1 MSQSKD
7 YFKNFVNNHKFTFVA
22 SLASILSLA
31 LGLVIFFPAQKRP
44 FYSVRSFN
52 LINDSSSTI
61 ENLDIKYK
69 VCNDNRQKED
79 CELEAIKSLTVTKIL
94 FWNGGRTKIDKTD
107 IDDNP
112 ITIAVLNNHQ
122 ILEAKLLHSSSDK
135 TKFELEQTIVPQ
147 NENNKTESQKTYTIN
162 FAFLVSGDGG
172 VIQVVHTGLSSKD
185 ITLSGYVEDSKLK
198 ENIKL
203 VEVNRR
209 KIEFID
215 ILLFLPVTILLVS
228 FLVYSFKDYKKRKN
242 YLSLSFFL
250 LYSLIYLSW
259 LIFIAFPTFYQST
272 MNFPVNSYE
281 VFNSE
286 ITPE

>member
-61 ENLDIKYK
+61 DNLDIKYK
-69 VCNDNRQKED
+69 VCDDNLSKES
-79 CELEAIKSLTVTKIL
+79 CQLEEIKSLTVTKIL

-107 IDDNP
+107 IDDNL
-112 ITIAVLNNHQ
+112 ITIVASGKNS
-122 ILEAKLLHSSSDK
+122 ILDGETLHISNDK
-135 TKFELEQTIVPQ
+135 TDFKFDREA
-147 NENNKTESQKTYTIN
+147 NTIN
-162 FAFLVSGDGG
+162 FDFLDSGDGG
-172 VIQVVHTGLSSKD
+172 VIEIIHTGLSDED
-185 ITLSGYVEDSKLK
+185 IILDGYVEESKFNG
-198 ENIKL
+198 NIKL

-209 KIEFID
+209 KIEFKD
-215 ILLFLPVTILLVS
+215 ILLFLLVTILLVS

-250 LYSLIYLSW
+250 LYSLIYFLW

-286 ITPE
+286 ITTK

>member
-1 MSQSKD
+1 MSQSNSS
-7 YFKNFVNNHKFTFVA
+7 FENFVSNPKFTFVI
-22 SLASILSLA
+22 SIASILSLA

-52 LINDSSSTI
+52 LIHDSSSTI

-112 ITIAVLNNHQ
+112 ITIVASGKNS
-122 ILEAKLLHSSSDK
+122 ILDGETLHISNDK
-135 TKFELEQTIVPQ
+135 TDFKFDREA
-147 NENNKTESQKTYTIN
+147 NTIN
-162 FAFLVSGDGG
+162 FDFLDSGDGG
-172 VIQVVHTGLSSKD
+172 VIEIIHTGLSDED
-185 ITLSGYVEDSKLK
+185 IILDGYVEESKFNG
-198 ENIKL
+198 NIKL
-203 VEVNRR
+203 IEVNRK
-209 KIEFID
+209 KIDFID
-215 ILLFLPVTILLVS
+215 ILLFLPVTIWLVS
-228 FLVYSFKDYKKRKN
+228 FLVYSFKDYKKRKTP
-242 YLSLSFFL
+242 LSLSSFL
-250 LYSLIYLSW
+250 LYSLIYISW
-259 LIFIAFPTFYQST
+259 LIFIGFPTFYQSNT
-272 MNFPVNSYE
+272 NYPVNSYK